1 MKIRFLSAI
10 AFSLALTAAA
20 YSQDAPT
27 APPSG
32 QPPAQGRGQG
42 GGQGQ
47 RGGRGGGMGM
57 GAGMM
62 GRGLTGTVTAVAADY
77 YTVKTDLGDIY
88 TVYFSANTRIM
99 KQMAG
104 IRERGQGRQG
114 MGAGGGG
121 NPPQEIKAAD
131 IKVGDA
137 IGAMGEVDATAKSVG
152 AMVVMQLDPE
162 RAKQMREI
170 QTNYGKTWLMGKV
183 TAIDGV
189 KVTLL
194 GSVDSIAHVFMADE
208 NTTFR
213 KRREPVTLADV
224 QVGDMV
230 RAEGTVKD
238 GIFVAT
244 AVNVSAMPQAGTPS
258 VPRNAL
264 PAP

>member
-10 AFSLALTAAA
+10 AFGLALTAAA

-27 APPSG
+27 APSAG
-32 QPPAQGRGQG
+32 QSPAQGRNPG
-42 GGQGQ
+42 GWQGQ

-57 GAGMM
+57 GM
-62 GRGLTGTVTAVAADY
+62 GRGLSGTVTAVAADHY
-77 YTVKTDLGDIY
+77 IIKTDMGEIY
-88 TVYFSANTRIM
+88 TVHFSANTRIM

-104 IRERGQGRQG
+104 MRERGEGGQG
-114 MGAGGGG
+114 MGAGAGG
-121 NPPQEIKAAD
+121 NPPQTLKPTD

-137 IGAMGEVDATAKSVG
+137 IAAMGEVDATTKSVG

-162 RAKQMREI
+162 RAKQMREM
-170 QTNYGKTWLMGKV
+170 QANYGKTWLMGKV
-183 TAIDGV
+183 TVIDGV

-194 GSVDSIAHVFMADE
+194 GAIDNAAHTFVADE

-213 KRREPVTLADV
+213 KHREPVTLADV

-230 RAEGTVKD
+230 RIDGAVKD
-238 GIFVAT
+238 GTFLAT
-244 AVNVSAMPQAGTPS
+244 SVNVMAMPPAGTPT
-258 VPRNAL
+258 VPRNSP